1 VVTLE
6 VSSSQIGVEMS
17 KDDGR
22 EIVKLSDHRKPSDGE
37 HNINRMTQ
45 ERADKVRE
53 DIENGDQVSDGR

>member
-22 EIVKLSDHRKPSDGE
+22 EIVKLSDHRKPSVGE
-37 HNINRMTQ
+37 HKINRMTQ

-53 DIENGDQVSDGR
+53 DIASGRQVSDGR

>member
-1 VVTLE
+1 
-6 VSSSQIGVEMS
+6 MS